1 MYQLRKDVQSM
12 SKNFSPEIQAAVEN
26 FFAED
31 DWHYE
36 PMDENGV
43 FRLGIT
49 LKNKFKNAR
58 IFMNVLNNGI
68 VCLTVPP
75 MGADKNNMTQVNEF
89 ITRANYGLN
98 HGNFELDFRDGEI
111 RYKTSL
117 ICGKEIPTFDQ
128 IKEMLYINVMML
140 ERYGNGLAEVM
151 FGMSTPE
158 EAIKRCEEEG

>member
-1 MYQLRKDVQSM
+1 M
-12 SKNFSPEIQAAVEN
+12 SKNFSPDIQAAVED
-26 FFAED
+26 FFERD

-36 PMDENGV
+36 PMTENGV

-49 LKNKFKNAR
+49 LKSKFKNAR
-58 IFMNVLNNGI
+58 IYMNILNNGI

-75 MGADKNNMTQVNEF
+75 MGADENNMTQVNEF

-117 ICGKEIPTFDQ
+117 ICGKEIPTFEQ
-128 IKEMLYINVMML
+128 IKELLYINIMMI

-158 EAIKRCEEEG
+158 EAIRKIDEQ